1 MARSR
6 TLLAFAGATA
16 VIVGVAVAIQ
26 PALATSLSVPA
37 IPVSVIGGVALLFAI
52 LIGLRRRDTT
62 IRGAE
67 PPEVES
73 MLEYPQP
80 GDVFDESLRTA
91 HGLGIDAARRRREG
105 REDLAAVAIA
115 VLEVTEGYSEEKADR
130 ALKEGTWTDDP
141 VAAACFASDPPSQG
155 FRGLLSRY
163 VDRRSR
169 YAQEFVHAIDA
180 LQRKLDEVGRQ

>member
-6 TLLAFAGATA
+6 ALLAFAGAAA
-16 VIVGVAVAIQ
+16 VVVGVAVAIQ

-37 IPVSVIGGVALLFAI
+37 IPVSVIGGIALLFAI
-52 LIGLRRRDTT
+52 LIGLRRRDTSF
-62 IRGAE
+62 RGAE

-73 MLEYPQP
+73 MLEYPRP
-80 GDVFDESLRTA
+80 GAEFDEALSGA

-105 REDLAAVAIA
+105 REALAATAIT
-115 VLEVTEGYSEEKADR
+115 VLEVTEGYSADEADR

-141 VAAACFASDPPSQG
+141 VAAACFASEPPSQG
-155 FRGLLSRY
+155 FRGLLTRY

-169 YAQEFVHAIDA
+169 YTQEFVHAIDA
-180 LQRKLDEVGRQ
+180 LQRKLDEVGRT

>member
-6 TLLAFAGATA
+6 ALLAFAGAAA
-16 VIVGVAVAIQ
+16 VIIGVSVAIQ

-37 IPVSVIGGVALLFAI
+37 IPVTVIGAVALLFAI

-62 IRGAE
+62 VRGAE

-73 MLEYPQP
+73 MLEYPRP
-80 GDVFDESLRTA
+80 GEAFDESIRSA
-91 HGLGIDAARRRREG
+91 HGLGMDAARRRRKG

-115 VLEVTEGYSEEKADR
+115 VLEVTEGYSEDEADR

-141 VAAACFASDPPSQG
+141 VAAACFASEPPSQG

-163 VDRRSR
+163 VDRQSR

-180 LQRKLDEVGRQ
+180 LQRKLDEVGRA